1 MCSEVISKVVAIHR
15 NKRLKKKKK
24 SLRSKSGLF
33 RAGTTQLVTLDISPK

>member
-15 NKRLKKKKK
+15 NKRLKKKK